1 MKICFITS
9 SIFNHGGIQRVLS
22 ILANRLSLSYQVD
35 ILCTDVMYAENREIY
50 NLSSEINVELN
61 SELMSNSIIE
71 RIISKVGRVI
81 NNKTGLLN
89 NKHLISILRKSYC
102 SDKIQHKFVKYLND
116 KEYDLVVGVEGDY
129 SLLIGII
136 SQQLKAKT
144 IGWQHNSYDAYFK
157 NPNRYYWNQD
167 ELYKNYIEKLDQ
179 YIVLTDYDKE
189 MFEKNMQLEVTRIY
203 NPLSFVSINKSQC
216 CTKNILFVGRLV
228 EKQKGL
234 DFLIES
240 FKKVVSKK
248 TDWKLIIVGDGPD
261 KQKLMDLIIDAKLE
275 KNVEIVPFTNE
286 VEQYYLNS
294 SIFVSTSRWEGFGL
308 VITEA
313 MECGLPVIAFSNSGP
328 KEIINKPN
336 ENGILVSCG
345 DCDEL
350 ADKIID
356 LIENEE
362 KRKRIAGQAIV
373 RAKDFS
379 ISKIYEEWDKI
390 LHNMIISE
398 ET

>member
-22 ILANRLSLSYQVD
+22 ILANRLSLNYQVD
-35 ILCTDVMYAENREIY
+35 ILCTDDRLAENREIY
-50 NLSSEINVELN
+50 NLSPEINVELN
-61 SELMSNSIIE
+61 SDLMSNNIIH
-71 RIISKVGRVI
+71 RIISKAGRVI

-89 NKHLISILRKSYC
+89 NKHLITILRKSYC
-102 SDKIQHKFVKYLND
+102 SDKIQHKFIKYLND
-116 KEYDLVVGVEGDY
+116 KEYDLVIGVEGDY
-129 SLLIGII
+129 SLLVGII
-136 SQQLKAKT
+136 AERLRAKT

-157 NPNRYYWNQD
+157 TQNRYYWNQD
-167 ELYKNYIEKLDQ
+167 ELYKNYIKKLDQ

-189 MFEKNMQLEVTRIY
+189 MFKKNMQLDVTRIY
-203 NPLSFVSINKSQC
+203 NPLSFVSKNKSKC
-216 CTKNILFVGRLV
+216 SSKNILFVGRLV

-261 KQKLMDLIIDAKLE
+261 KQKLMDLIIESKLE
-275 KNVEIVPFTNE
+275 ENVEIVPFTSE

-294 SIFVSTSRWEGFGL
+294 SILISTSRWEGFGL

-336 ENGILVSCG
+336 ENGILVPCG

-350 ADKIID
+350 AKKMVD
-356 LIENEE
+356 LIEDEE
-362 KRKRIAGQAIV
+362 KRNRIASQAIV

-379 ISKIYEEWDKI
+379 IIKIYGEWDKM
-390 LHNMIISE
+390 LHNMIRSE